1 MKTFVRFI
9 DWWMI
14 AAVAVLLLA
23 GLATMTSFQGETPF
37 FARQLLWVGIGTAVM
52 LFITQSDVRF
62 LRESRYVSALYGVAI
77 FLLVLVLLLGKT
89 VKGAKS
95 WFDLGVFSLQPTD
108 FVKLFIVL
116 VLAKYFTRR
125 HIAIGQ
131 LKHLLISALYVA
143 IPVGLVLLQ
152 PDFGST
158 LIIGGIWIGLALVAG
173 IGRRHIIIVAIALIV
188 VFTASWLFFFE
199 PYQKARIMTFLHPT
213 HDIRGAGY
221 NAYQSLIAVGSGG
234 VLGKGLGYGTQ
245 SRLNFLPE
253 YETDFV
259 FAAFSEE
266 WGFVGSVIVIAAFC
280 VLFWRLIVHALRG
293 RSNFETLFCAGY
305 AIILLGH
312 FIVNIGMNI
321 GVMPVTGLPL
331 PFMSYGGSHII
342 AEMMGMGVVLAMVR
356 YERAIHRDDIHNEFL
371 GYAGH

>member
-1 MKTFVRFI
+1 MKQRLQTI

-14 AAVAVLLLA
+14 GSVTILLLA
-23 GLATMTSFQGETPF
+23 GLVTMTSFQGETPLF
-37 FARQLLWVGIGTAVM
+37 QRQLLWIGIGVLGATA
-52 LFITQSDVRF
+52 FTRGDVRF
-62 LRESRYVSALYGVAI
+62 LRDSRYVTILYGASLL
-77 FLLVLVLLLGKT
+77 FLVLVLFFGKT
-89 VKGAKS
+89 VKGAQS
-95 WFDLGVFSLQPTD
+95 WFDFGSFSFQPTD
-108 FVKLFIVL
+108 FAKLFIVL
-116 VLAKYFTRR
+116 VVSKYFARR

-143 IPVGLVLLQ
+143 LPVGLVLLQ

-158 LIIGGIWIGLALVAG
+158 LIIGGIWLGLALVAG
-173 IGRRHIIIVAIALIV
+173 IARKHIIIVLGVLA
-188 VFTASWLFFFE
+188 ASFVAGWLFFFQ
-199 PYQKARIMTFLHPT
+199 PYQKARIMTFINPT

-234 VLGKGLGYGTQ
+234 LLGKGLGYGTQ

-266 WGFVGSVIVIAAFC
+266 WGFIGGIIVIAAFC
-280 VLFWRLIVHALRG
+280 ILFWRLIVHAMRG
-293 RSNFETLFCAGY
+293 SSNFETLFCVGY
-305 AIILLGH
+305 ALILFGH

-321 GVMPVTGLPL
+321 GVMPITGLPL

-342 AEMMGMGVVLAMVR
+342 AELLGLGIIMSMVR
-356 YERAIHRDDIHNEFL
+356 YERAIHRDDVNNEFL
-371 GYAGH
+371 GYA

>member
-1 MKTFVRFI
+1 MIERLRTT

-14 AAVAVLLLA
+14 GSIAILLLA
-23 GLATMTSFQGETPF
+23 GLVTMTSFQGETPLF
-37 FARQLLWVGIGTAVM
+37 QRQILWIGVGVIGAIGLARI
-52 LFITQSDVRF
+52 DVRF
-62 LRESRYVSALYGVAI
+62 LRNSRYVTILYGVSL
-77 FLLVLVLLLGKT
+77 FFLVLVLFLGKT
-89 VKGAKS
+89 VKGAQS
-95 WFDLGVFSLQPTD
+95 WFDFGSFSFQPTD
-108 FVKLFIVL
+108 FAKLFIVI
-116 VLAKYFTRR
+116 VVAKYFARR

-131 LKHLLISALYVA
+131 FKHLLISALYVF
-143 IPVGLVLLQ
+143 IPIGLILLQ

-158 LIIGGIWIGLALVAG
+158 LIIGVVWLGMALVAG
-173 IGRRHIIIVAIALIV
+173 IARKHIAV
-188 VFTASWLFFFE
+188 VFGILVTAFIVSWLFLFQ
-199 PYQKARIMTFLHPT
+199 PYQKARIITFINPT

-234 VLGKGLGYGTQ
+234 LLGKGLGYGTQ

-266 WGFVGSVIVIAAFC
+266 WGFIGSLIVIAAFC
-280 VLFWRLIVHALRG
+280 ILFWRLIVHAMRG
-293 RSNFETLFCAGY
+293 SSNFETLFCVGY
-305 AIILLGH
+305 AMILFGH

-342 AEMMGMGVVLAMVR
+342 AELLGIGIIMSMAQ
-356 YERAIHRDDIHNEFL
+356 YERAIHRDDVHNEFL
-371 GYAGH
+371 GYA